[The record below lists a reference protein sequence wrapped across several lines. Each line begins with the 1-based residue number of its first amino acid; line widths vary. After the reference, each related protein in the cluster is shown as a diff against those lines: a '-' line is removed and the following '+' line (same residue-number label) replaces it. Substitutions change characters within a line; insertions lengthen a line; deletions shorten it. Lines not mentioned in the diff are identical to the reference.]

1 MRHCIRGRTVWIC
14 LSKLRTAG
22 CHRMPKL
29 PRERNPNWKEETRL
43 AKTHLAENSDERAAG
58 FGQGWVAKFD
68 CGLMSQPGWRG
79 WVSAFEFSQDRMTF
93 SCAFDSPSVYVRPT
107 FKGDLHGWYS
117 RGKRLNFASDGL
129 NSGLFFD
136 QPKLSIKFGLW
147 KYFILL
153 GPKVTLCYFKVSVIR
168 MWVFWRQKKLKDVA
182 YLPSLFPAPE
192 KAWTLGLGGGTYSSC
207 LWSSIFTWTSPLRD
221 KANNSCGISLK
232 SDARPFRTVLNGEPQ
247 EPKTLYHPISA
258 VIRSLKELCHEIQ
271 TN

>member
-43 AKTHLAENSDERAAG
+43 AKTHLAENRDERAAG

-129 NSGLFFD
+129 NSGLFLINPNWVLSSDYESTLFYWD
-136 QPKLSIKFGLW
+136 LKLLYAILKYQLFVCEFFEGRRNW
-147 KYFILL
+147 KTWHTFLVYF
-153 GPKVTLCYFKVSVIR
+153 R
-168 MWVFWRQKKLKDVA
+168 HQRKL
-182 YLPSLFPAPE
+182 
-192 KAWTLGLGGGTYSSC
+192 
-207 LWSSIFTWTSPLRD
+207 
-221 KANNSCGISLK
+221 
-232 SDARPFRTVLNGEPQ
+232 EP
-247 EPKTLYHPISA
+247 
-258 VIRSLKELCHEIQ
+258 
-271 TN
+271 